1 MCSTKKVL
9 FSLLVDAYSKYWF
22 AESLRNHEYPC
33 HICSGMECVDCLTCS
48 KCHCLVSFL
57 GPAANVS
64 LANTASAHS
73 LCAEDL
79 TTTPVLTG
87 RGRILLCLLS
97 WLQQNLFLI
106 NRIYMCCLYS
116 VATFQDDCDA
126 MVYGLASKHFGIS
139 NLYLQLSVAVMA
151 LGNPANRE
159 RKVSVLPAG
168 GIAAKEACVFFV
180 PTLVFMSLIYIV
192 ACIPPC
198 SPTKNFKKWSVQ
210 HQVGNPHSC
219 Y

>member
-1 MCSTKKVL
+1 M
-9 FSLLVDAYSKYWF
+9 
-22 AESLRNHEYPC
+22 NIYPC
-33 HICSGMECVDCLTCS
+33 CICSGMESVDCLTCS
-48 KCHCLVSFL
+48 KCHCLASFL
-57 GPAANVS
+57 GPVTNVS

-79 TTTPVLTG
+79 TTTPVLTE

-106 NRIYMCCLYS
+106 NRVYMCCLYS
-116 VATFQDDCDA
+116 VDFSFSQDDCDT

-139 NLYLQLSVAVMA
+139 NLYLQLSVAVIA

-168 GIAAKEACVFFV
+168 GIAAKEACVCLCSNLGTHV
-180 PTLVFMSLIYIV
+180 PYIV

-198 SPTKNFKKWSVQ
+198 SLTKNFKK
-210 HQVGNPHSC
+210 
-219 Y
+219 